1 MNVKH
6 FLRGVL
12 MVCFALLSTWV
23 IAQTKTITGK
33 ITDAKDGSPLAN
45 ASILAV
51 GGSSKSGVQSG
62 PDGSFKI
69 TVPSGTTKL
78 VVTYLGYA
86 KQEIVLGTATNV
98 DVKLA
103 STNDNLNDVVVIG
116 YGGSKKKDVTGAVA
130 SLQAKDFNQGVITAP
145 DQLLQNK
152 VAGLEIT
159 NTNGQPG
166 AATTVKIRGNNSIRA
181 VNNPLYVVDGV
192 PLDGRSA
199 RPNYGTTT
207 FGGSP
212 DANPLIFINPNDIEN
227 ITVLKDASS
236 AAIYGSRG
244 ANGVIVITTK
254 TGSSGPA
261 KLEFGTSLGF
271 NAGLMK
277 KFGIL
282 STGQFRDALKK
293 YSITGQDNGANVD
306 AFKEIKNTRLTQNY
320 SLALSGGNENGKF
333 RASFLG
339 SSTNGYIKNSTLD
352 KYVGNFSGNYKFLD
366 KKLNLE
372 FSLTAGHTTENLVAV
387 SNTAGSVGNLIS
399 SALQWN
405 PTTKMTDATGAFIYP
420 TNGSGNPLALIA
432 GVNDIATVNSILGH
446 ISASYKILNNL
457 EYKFL
462 YAINNSVGAR
472 NTNQYGFLQGYSGLS
487 GSGYGAISNAKLTS
501 ETFTHTLTYKTD
513 LTKQLHLEAVAGYEY
528 WKSKYSNNSISATGF
543 NTNLNQF
550 NVTLPYT
557 NMLFNGNT
565 LNPALVYVD
574 PNVELQSYF
583 ARAQFNYADKYYLTA
598 TMRADGSSK
607 FGANNKYGYFPA
619 IGAKW
624 AIINEDFMKDNKY
637 LSNLALRASWG
648 ITGNQEFPAGASQ
661 EQFAFTSFNNAGQV
675 NVANPDLKWEQTNS
689 FNIGLDFSSKN
700 GRVSGSI
707 DYYNKNTTNI
717 LFQSTAIQP
726 APASIYFINLPANLV
741 NSGVEVSLNFNIIQ
755 KKDFSWDLSG
765 YYSYNKNLLK
775 NFTQNGKD
783 IQILTG
789 QVNGQGVS
797 GTLAQIITNNQPVNA
812 FYLKSF
818 GGFDASGNQVI
829 GANPR
834 IAGDP
839 NPKSNYGISTTLN
852 YKKFTLVVNGG
863 GAGGYLVYNNT
874 ATSVTNISGIAN
886 GRNIDKNAYNSNEKT
901 SSAVGAS
908 DRFLESGNFFKI
920 RNASLSYHF
929 GNQGKYVKNL
939 NAFVSATNLLV
950 ITKFSGFDPEV
961 NVDKSNNNY
970 PSRSIEYVPY
980 PTSRTVSFGVNFS
993 L

>member
-1 MNVKH
+1 
-6 FLRGVL
+6 